1 MIGSDLFGL
10 FSGRKLFQKKRIC
23 LRTQQ
28 IKKKSFIKNSVKIND
43 QFFLEIQKNLFL
55 ANFPNFGLGAKKIS
69 SKKLGCHAQLHKGL
83 QHHAKI
89 QRNLLI

>member
-43 QFFLEIQKNLFL
+43 QFFLEIQKTYFW
-55 ANFPNFGLGAKKIS
+55 PISPILGAKKIS

-89 QRNLLI
+89 QRNLII

>member
-28 IKKKSFIKNSVKIND
+28 IKKKSVKIND

-69 SKKLGCHAQLHKGL
+69 SKNLGCHAQLHKGL

-89 QRNLLI
+89 QRNLII